1 MFKLK
6 NLLLPTLTGLLLWL
20 AWPPL
25 PFAPLLFFAFVP
37 LLILNDQLKHTPK
50 AGARI
55 FRNSFFGF
63 FIWNTLSLYWIYNA
77 GQELGVAGAIGI
89 VSVPLLLGSLLMSLP
104 FVMFHR
110 VRRNFGETIG
120 LFALIC
126 CWIGYEYLHQE
137 WQLAFPWMTLGNGLA
152 EYHQLVQW
160 YEYTGAFGGTLW
172 ILLANIIVYSIYK
185 KYKLLKTEQKS
196 LTGLSWLS
204 IRLAL
209 HLAIPLGLS
218 LWMYNHYQ
226 EEGNPS
232 NVVVVQ
238 PNVDPFSEK
247 FNGLPPEMQLERL
260 IRLSDSLGQPN
271 TEFFI
276 WPETAIIP
284 LVREDNLPYDQ
295 SVELIQR
302 FLSKYKNGNVLTGA
316 VTVKWY
322 NDKKTSTARY
332 NKESSRYYDVY
343 NAGLLIENLPKVQV
357 YHKSKLV
364 PGVESYPYSSVL
376 GFLGNIVIDLGGTS
390 GGYGKDNANP
400 VLYTQSGIGIAPAVC
415 YESIF
420 GSFMA
425 DHVLRDAQLLAII
438 TNDGWWKNTSGY
450 KQHLQYAKL
459 RAIETRRSIARSAN
473 TGISAFINQ
482 RGDIIKQ
489 TSWWTQTA
497 IKADLNLNTKLTF
510 YSKYGD
516 IIAVLGSIF
525 AFGFIMLSFLWRF
538 ISKGR
543 PKFNTQ

>member
-1 MFKLK
+1 MSKLK
-6 NLLLPTLTGLLLWL
+6 NLLLAALTGILLWL

-25 PFAPLLFFAFVP
+25 PYAPLLFFAFVP
-37 LLILNDQLKHTPK
+37 LLILADQLKHAHK
-50 AGARI
+50 AGRKI
-55 FRNSFFGF
+55 FANSYIGF
-63 FIWNTLSLYWIYNA
+63 FIWNTLCLYWIYNA
-77 GQELGVAGAIGI
+77 GQELGVAGALGI

-104 FVMFHR
+104 FLLYHR
-110 VRRNFGETIG
+110 IRRNFGENIG
-120 LFALIC
+120 LAALVC
-126 CWIGYEYLHQE
+126 AWLGYEYLHQE

-160 YEYTGAFGGTLW
+160 YEYTGVFGGSLW
-172 ILLANIIVYSIYK
+172 ILLSNIFIYKIYKIIVKESDSKLIVRIGQLTLLLIIPIAISLKIYFGYKEAGNPANIVI
-185 KYKLLKTEQKS
+185 
-196 LTGLSWLS
+196 
-204 IRLAL
+204 
-209 HLAIPLGLS
+209 
-218 LWMYNHYQ
+218 
-226 EEGNPS
+226 
-232 NVVVVQ
+232 VQ

-247 FNGLPPEMQLERL
+247 FDSMPAEMQMERL
-260 IRLSDSLGQPN
+260 IHLSDSLGQPN

-284 LVREDNLPYDQ
+284 LVREDDLSYDP
-295 SVELIQR
+295 SIELIQK

-322 NDKKTSTARY
+322 NDKKTQTARY

-343 NAGLLIENLPKVQV
+343 NAGLLIENTSKVQV

-364 PGVESYPYSSVL
+364 PGVESYPYSNVL

-390 GGYGKDNANP
+390 GGYGKDNPNP
-400 VLYTQSGIGIAPAVC
+400 VVYTQSGIGVAPAIC

-425 DHVLRDAQLLAII
+425 DHIQKDAQLLAII

-482 RGDIIKQ
+482 RGDIIQQTEWWKQ
-489 TSWWTQTA
+489 AA
-497 IKADLNLNTKLTF
+497 IKADLNLNTEITF
-510 YSKYGD
+510 YSKRGD
-516 IIAVLGSIF
+516 IIAMLACIG
-525 AFGFIMLSFLWRF
+525 AGGFIALSFLWRF
-538 ISKGR
+538 ISKG
-543 PKFNTQ
+543 PKFKS